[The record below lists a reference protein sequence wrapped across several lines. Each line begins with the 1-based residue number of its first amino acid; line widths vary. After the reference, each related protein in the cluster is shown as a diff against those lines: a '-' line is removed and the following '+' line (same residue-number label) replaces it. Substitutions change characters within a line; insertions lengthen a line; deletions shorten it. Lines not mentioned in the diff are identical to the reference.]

1 MGTGAWCCLQHVSV
15 GQTWFRMSRL
25 WSVVR
30 PRSLPA
36 RDQENGRGAWRAA
49 VPGTQNA
56 FHVVSLLKPHSYG
69 SGAGVARR
77 GGAYF
82 FYPPAVLCSTGAER
96 PKRCMGRSRGRTAS
110 VTRGGVRGSRVQM
123 PIGRGQAAHGDPRP
137 RPDILH
143 LDQAPADARSG
154 IRRTARQPRR
164 SPPLRARSPGTQT
177 ASRGAGGAAL
187 ARSGQASASEVTARP
202 CCR

>member
-69 SGAGVARR
+69 SGAGIARR

-82 FYPPAVLCSTGAER
+82 FYPPAVL
-96 PKRCMGRSRGRTAS
+96 RCMGAEPTDPSQSRYSRSMLPPVLIVVLAVPALHPSHKGGRGGAVAARCPVLAPQLSS
-110 VTRGGVRGSRVQM
+110 VTALRELTSVTNLNRC
-123 PIGRGQAAHGDPRP
+123 RP
-137 RPDILH
+137 GH
-143 LDQAPADARSG
+143 VAPHSPEK
-154 IRRTARQPRR
+154 RQ
-164 SPPLRARSPGTQT
+164 
-177 ASRGAGGAAL
+177 
-187 ARSGQASASEVTARP
+187 
-202 CCR
+202 

>member
-1 MGTGAWCCLQHVSV
+1 
-15 GQTWFRMSRL
+15 MSRL

-69 SGAGVARR
+69 SGAGIARR

-82 FYPPAVLCSTGAER
+82 FYPPAVLCSTGAEYHSKNPRDAATAQGPAEEGCLKARKERAGLWSFVYHAIPPHAAFLFHCLGTSPR
-96 PKRCMGRSRGRTAS
+96 PIS
-110 VTRGGVRGSRVQM
+110 VTTESATLSRETGSTSLIPRNRI
-123 PIGRGQAAHGDPRP
+123 PRPPRP
-137 RPDILH
+137 R
-143 LDQAPADARSG
+143 S
-154 IRRTARQPRR
+154 
-164 SPPLRARSPGTQT
+164 
-177 ASRGAGGAAL
+177 SR
-187 ARSGQASASEVTARP
+187 
-202 CCR
+202 CW

>member
-82 FYPPAVLCSTGAER
+82 FYPPAVL
-96 PKRCMGRSRGRTAS
+96 RCMGAELLWKPVAKRNGPQRLAVVFLLCALCEWWWSRRSSARL
-110 VTRGGVRGSRVQM
+110 
-123 PIGRGQAAHGDPRP
+123 AACCGHGALRA
-137 RPDILH
+137 IV
-143 LDQAPADARSG
+143 RSG
-154 IRRTARQPRR
+154 EQESIRERNRAHFPR
-164 SPPLRARSPGTQT
+164 APG
-177 ASRGAGGAAL
+177 L
-187 ARSGQASASEVTARP
+187 ATRHTPGS
-202 CCR
+202 